1 MERVN
6 RGSISRDKLI
16 ETYVGAQHDG
26 RLLGSGEGDHLD
38 VPGVGCHGVGDIA
51 HDLTGE
57 AFLAIRI
64 DNAEGD
70 GLIRI
75 GDDGEVALQSSELA
89 RFSVVSV

>member
-1 MERVN
+1 MDGD
-6 RGSISRDKLI
+6 GSI

-38 VPGVGCHGVGDIA
+38 VPGVGCHGVGDVA

-64 DNAEGD
+64 DDAEGN
-70 GLIRI
+70 GVLRV
-75 GDDGEVALQSSELA
+75 GDDGEIALQPSELA
-89 RFSVVSV
+89 RCSILFV